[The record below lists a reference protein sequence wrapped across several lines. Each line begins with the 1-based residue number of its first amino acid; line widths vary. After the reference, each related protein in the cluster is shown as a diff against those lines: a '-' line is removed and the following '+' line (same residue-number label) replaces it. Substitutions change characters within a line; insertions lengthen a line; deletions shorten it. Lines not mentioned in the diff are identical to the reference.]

1 MMLVLANQGTAARRR
16 MYFHLV
22 DATDG
27 MTPETGEAG
36 GQPQIS
42 SDGGAWTNTGIGTLN
57 SIGNG
62 DYYADVTLA
71 AVSVAGTSI
80 KGRYKSANTAECPAV
95 EMVRVVAFDVDDAA
109 ALGLSRLDVATGTR
123 ATQTSVDILATA
135 AAAIKA
141 KTDQLVFSLAGKVDA
156 AIVDAAS
163 FAQAA
168 ADKAWVT
175 AARTLTAFGFAVD
188 ISAAAVAAVWG
199 AATRTLTAF
208 GFAVDLSAAG
218 VAAVWSATTRTLTA
232 GVDITVASVAAV
244 WDYLTSALVTPG
256 SVGQLVVSTLDV
268 SVSSRASQASV
279 DAIEDAVGAL
289 GDPLMAIVPGGYPS
303 GSAGAALGRI
313 GTGVVQYVSP
323 LSQDGTRMDVK
334 RGDDYLSAD
343 ARAFVWTDGENMWL
357 DPLASA
363 TFTARIGGVI
373 TLTKPCDVTVPT
385 GAGKQVRLELT
396 AEETAAL
403 ELGTPAYR
411 FDVEL
416 VDADGHKDSAQIHGR
431 MYVVEDQTHA

>member
-1 MMLVLANQGTAARRR
+1 MILKNVAGQWVYLVAYDKGASAFKTGDSANIAGSLSKDGGSRSALTNAVAE
-16 MYFHLV
+16 V
-22 DATDG
+22 DATNMPGVYKQALAQAETNADAVAFAWKSATIDIEVEPLLVFP
-27 MTPETGEAG
+27 TPSPGTT
-36 GQPQIS
+36 
-42 SDGGAWTNTGIGTLN
+42 GGAA
-57 SIGNG
+57 GN
-62 DYYADVTLA
+62 AD
-71 AVSVAGTSI
+71 
-80 KGRYKSANTAECPAV
+80 
-95 EMVRVVAFDVDDAA
+95 
-109 ALGLSRLDVATGTR
+109 
-123 ATQTSVDILATA
+123 

-168 ADKAWVT
+168 ADKAWAT

-232 GVDITVASVAAV
+232 GVDITVASIAAV

-256 SVGQLVVSTLDV
+256 SVGELVVSTLDV

-279 DAIEDAVGAL
+279 DALDDAVAAL